1 MCPKCIH
8 GIERSFDSGSGI
20 YKVFHCMLDGFSTR
34 AIRDRMLSCSKFEQ
48 EKSEKVVS
56 KKGG

>member
-20 YKVFHCMLDGFSTR
+20 YKVFHCLLDGFSTR
-34 AIRDRMLSCSKFEQ
+34 AIRDRMVECSRFEDVGK
-48 EKSEKVVS
+48 EKIPD
-56 KKGG
+56 KKK